1 MILNVRQGKRM
12 KIEKYA
18 LGSLGTNCYLVENE
32 ETKELVIIDPAIC
45 PDYMISYVKRIGYEP
60 KAILLTHG
68 HFDHIMGIDTLR
80 REWSV
85 PVYASALEQKVL
97 TDANVNLSV
106 AYGAGYVFA
115 DAKFL
120 EDGASLALAGYQI
133 RMISTPGHTAGGCC
147 YYIEEEEVLFSG
159 DTLFAGSVGRTDFP
173 TGSMSTLVRSV
184 KERLL
189 SLPEDTQ
196 VYPGHMEAT
205 TIGFEKENNPFL

>member
-1 MILNVRQGKRM
+1 MNLAIRM
-12 KIEKYA
+12 MV
-18 LGSLGTNCYLVENE
+18 LGPVQTNCYFLINE
-32 ETKELVIIDPAIC
+32 DTKEVLIVDPADRAQKIIEWINSEGLK
-45 PDYMISYVKRIGYEP
+45 PV
-60 KAILLTHG
+60 AILLTHG